1 MAEGRELKG
10 KRYATNPAFAK
21 FVANELPYLD
31 YVETLNFYAT
41 ITPLLTAEDAALLGC
56 NDRFYLLTAIM
67 NRKDVVNPWLFDRC
81 REVEAHPDGYLDL
94 WAREHYKMVR
104 LDEPVPTPSGWQA
117 HGDLRPGDWV
127 FGPDGI
133 PTKVAAISPVYTDGA
148 AFEIGFDDGTTIQ
161 AGAEHLWTV
170 ERKTRRR
177 IPGTHKIGAGKRV
190 YRETVTLS
198 TAEIAKHD
206 HQQDNRLAIPV
217 NAPLVMPEAVLPIE
231 PYVLGAWL
239 GDGFSACGRICGMDH
254 DVFAQIQACGHELK
268 HAEINMTGRHPDY
281 RLFTVSGLSGLL
293 KGLGLIGNKHIP
305 VFYQRASVA
314 QRLELLRGLMD
325 TDGHCSTRSTATF
338 VNKNERLAQGVY
350 ELATGL
356 GLKPRL
362 YEFHADHGTYWQ
374 VAFQAYQGMN
384 PFRVARKAA
393 RVKAGARPNPR
404 RYIVACRP
412 IDPTPMRCIQVD
424 RADGLYLV
432 GQQMVTTHNSTII
445 TFAGVIQEVLANPE
459 ITVGIFSHTR
469 DIAAKFLDQIKREF
483 ETNEGMKALYADVL
497 YEKPSKESSRWSVD
511 GGLIVKR
518 ATNPKEATVE
528 AWGLVDGQPTS
539 KHFDLLVYDD
549 VVTLKSVTNPQ
560 QVKKTTEAWELSD
573 NLGAGHVR
581 KWHIGTRYCTPAGT
595 RITMADWS
603 QKPIQEVQPG
613 DEVIGWE
620 LRDGKRWLRPS
631 KVLKV
636 GGHPTQPVNRYWLS
650 NGRSVMCTPGHRWW
664 RGPHGS
670 GEEYKPLAV
679 PARRN
684 RRKDG
689 IRVLDSVAGYPQ
701 GPGGKAGMASLRQLL
716 VPASR
721 LDTRD
726 TGWLAGF
733 FDGEGTIKKNK
744 SHPSGCV
751 VITQTMAHPELIEET
766 RQVLTRLGFEW
777 TESWHQ
783 PSKAAPGKEHWKD
796 RCNFIIGG
804 GWFDRYRFLSQVA
817 PARRDALAASLFGQL
832 QTEKINV
839 TAIEAIG
846 DRDVFWIETETGNYV
861 AEGFAS
867 SNSFSDT
874 YGVILERKVLKAR
887 IYPATDNGRLDGK
900 PVFMPAARWA
910 EKIKTQRSTI
920 AAQMLQNP
928 LAGQENTFRAEWLR
942 PWEVR
947 PATLTVYIMADPSR
961 GTSATSDRTA
971 VAVVGMDA
979 AGNKYLLDGAR
990 HRMSL
995 SERWQ
1000 LIKGLYLKW
1009 SNTRGVQLVNVGYER
1024 YGAQSDDEYF
1034 QERMD
1039 REDIGFPMV
1048 ELNWPRDGTQ
1058 SKKHRV
1064 ERLEPDFRLARFF
1077 LPAVVYEPAEDSSM
1091 TTDCLWRV
1099 DEEHSH
1105 VVTSRMRGLT
1115 RQMQIMQ
1122 ATGQEHRIAKPIVRK
1137 DEDGKL
1143 YDVTRCLME
1152 EMLFFPFAPKDDLV
1166 DALSRIYDMEAT
1178 PPLITEQN
1186 VANVMEAYHDA

>member
-148 AFEIGFDDGTTIQ
+148 AFEIEFDDGTTIQ

-581 KWHIGTRYCTPAGT
+581 KWHIGTRY
-595 RITMADWS
+595 
-603 QKPIQEVQPG
+603 
-613 DEVIGWE
+613 
-620 LRDGKRWLRPS
+620 
-631 KVLKV
+631 
-636 GGHPTQPVNRYWLS
+636 
-650 NGRSVMCTPGHRWW
+650 
-664 RGPHGS
+664 
-670 GEEYKPLAV
+670 
-679 PARRN
+679 
-684 RRKDG
+684 
-689 IRVLDSVAGYPQ
+689 
-701 GPGGKAGMASLRQLL
+701 
-716 VPASR
+716 
-721 LDTRD
+721 
-726 TGWLAGF
+726 
-733 FDGEGTIKKNK
+733 
-744 SHPSGCV
+744 
-751 VITQTMAHPELIEET
+751 
-766 RQVLTRLGFEW
+766 
-777 TESWHQ
+777 
-783 PSKAAPGKEHWKD
+783 
-796 RCNFIIGG
+796 
-804 GWFDRYRFLSQVA
+804 
-817 PARRDALAASLFGQL
+817 
-832 QTEKINV
+832 
-839 TAIEAIG
+839 
-846 DRDVFWIETETGNYV
+846 
-861 AEGFAS
+861 
-867 SNSFSDT
+867 SFSDT